1 MKRGIAFSDEVDC
14 RRRHLDHAAMRLA
27 VATLAVLLLSAA
39 PAGAAGGLTRTE
51 AERLVE
57 RRAEARYGGDAH
69 ADCVRRSRRT
79 FSCTWHASNRRART
93 AENCTPSD
101 GGRAT
106 VTRRDGRT
114 SVRLHHP
121 YAVFC
126 DSGR

>member
-1 MKRGIAFSDEVDC
+1 
-14 RRRHLDHAAMRLA
+14 MRLA

-39 PAGAAGGLTRTE
+39 PAAAAGGLTRTQ

-57 RRAEARYGGDAH
+57 RKAEARYGDNAR

-79 FSCTWHASNRRART
+79 FSCTWHAPSERART
-93 AENCTPSD
+93 AEGCTPSQ

-106 VTRRDGRT
+106 VSRRDGRT

-121 YAVFC
+121 HAVFC

>member
-1 MKRGIAFSDEVDC
+1 
-14 RRRHLDHAAMRLA
+14 MRLA

-39 PAGAAGGLTRTE
+39 PAGATGALTRTK

-57 RRAEARYGGDAH
+57 RKAEARHGDTAH

-79 FSCTWHASNRRART
+79 FTCTWHAPNRRAPT
-93 AENCTPSD
+93 GEDCTFSE

>member
-1 MKRGIAFSDEVDC
+1 
-14 RRRHLDHAAMRLA
+14 MRLA

-39 PAGAAGGLTRTE
+39 PAGAAGGLTRTK

-57 RRAEARYGGDAH
+57 REAEARYADNAH

-79 FSCTWHASNRRART
+79 FTCTWHVPNRRART
-93 AENCTPSD
+93 AEGCTPSE
-101 GGRAT
+101 GGQAT

-121 YAVFC
+121 YSVFC